1 MYIKDG
7 TQTMKALKLYLNFP
21 RRYVAPNESFKMM
34 MLNMRSAPLY
44 QSFQK
49 YYLGISIVGKHQ
61 PPNITNQLYHLGVQE
76 NYKSPLDSGEDFRME
91 DAKVNILDS
100 DY

>member
-21 RRYVAPNESFKMM
+21 KRYVAPNESFKMM

-44 QSFQK
+44 RSFQK

-61 PPNITNQLYHLGVQE
+61 LPNITNHTVPPWGAGKLQISLGFWGG
-76 NYKSPLDSGEDFRME
+76 L
-91 DAKVNILDS
+91 
-100 DY
+100 